1 MGERKWSHFGEEN
14 EGTMTGKCLQRSTRT
29 TEEGGRRPHGVAQSG
44 QKATFNH
51 FTLGGREEKQ
61 VLGC

>member
-1 MGERKWSHFGEEN
+1 
-14 EGTMTGKCLQRSTRT
+14 MTGKCLQRSTRT